1 MLLLTLASPFALA
14 TPAEEQAR
22 SVELLLSEPQPVL
35 IDVRSAG
42 EFAEGGLPGARN
54 IPHEEIA
61 PGIAALNLDKDT
73 PIVLY
78 CRSGRRSGLAQQRL
92 RELGYRQVLNA
103 GSYEQLRAR
112 LAEAQ
117 AGSEAN

>member
-22 SVELLLSEPQPVL
+22 SVELLLGEPQPVL

-42 EFAEGGLPGARN
+42 EFADGGLPGARH

-61 PGIAALNLDKDT
+61 AGVAALNLDKDT

-103 GSYEQLRAR
+103 GGYEQLRDR